1 MKKRKICL
9 AAICAALLI
18 AMSACCPC
26 RRMSNT
32 STTVTKDSTNIEV
45 RWRNVPIHDTAYY
58 YIQAE
63 SHSSVGGDRSHL
75 ETSYA
80 ISDAY
85 FDSSGSLHHTIEN
98 IPQKLQVP
106 FDASVLVSDT
116 SRYVGHRST
125 TEVTKVEYKEKE
137 LTKWQKLQMRG
148 FWTLIAVV
156 VAYIVWRTRKLWS
169 KLL

>member
-1 MKKRKICL
+1 MKKRKIFL
-9 AAICAALLI
+9 TVVFTASLI
-18 AMSACCPC
+18 ALSACCPY
-26 RRMSNT
+26 RRMSSS
-32 STTVTKDSTNIEV
+32 STIVTDSTNIEV

-80 ISDAY
+80 RSDAY

-106 FDASVLVSDT
+106 FDASVIVSDT

-148 FWTLIAVV
+148 FWTLTAVV
-156 VAYIVWRTRKLWS
+156 IAYIMWRTRKLWS